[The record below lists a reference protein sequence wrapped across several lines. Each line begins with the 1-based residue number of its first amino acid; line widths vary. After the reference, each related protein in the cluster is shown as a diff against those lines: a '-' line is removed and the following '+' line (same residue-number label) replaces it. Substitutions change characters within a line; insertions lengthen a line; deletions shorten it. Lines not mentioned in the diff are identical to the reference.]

1 MQATPSDQLELRAAM
16 EARDLDRAVDA
27 FASGAI
33 LRSPLTDGLAFEG
46 RDQIRAITQVVLEK
60 FENLRYVSELR
71 TGDTAFLVSRARVG
85 GADVEIVDY
94 IRLNPDG
101 RIRECTIFFR
111 PLPAAAVALRV
122 IGAGLGRRRSALRG
136 RLISALARP
145 LGFLAGTGDEI
156 GVRLVR
162 PTL

>member
-1 MQATPSDQLELRAAM
+1 MQATPPDQLELRAAM
-16 EARDLDRAVDA
+16 EAQDLDRAVDA

-33 LRSPLTDGLAFEG
+33 LRSPLTDALVFEG
-46 RDQIRAITQVVLEK
+46 RDQIRAITQVVLEA
-60 FENLRYVSELR
+60 FEDLRYVSELR
-71 TGDTAFLVSRARVG
+71 TGDSAFLVSRARVG
-85 GADVEIVDY
+85 GADLEIVDH
-94 IRLNPDG
+94 IRLDPDG
-101 RIRECTIFFR
+101 KIREFTVFFR

-145 LGFLAGTGDEI
+145 LGFLTAKGDGI

-162 PTL
+162 STL